1 MLAVIGRAFVV
12 VDAIDG
18 VVRASPAAYA
28 YGLVRGHTLVHEQ
41 LLEMTAKVRRDGV
54 ILERQLELP
63 RGPLGQGTIIVQVRA
78 ALLAE
83 EYILLL
89 ADDRTEITRTEEV
102 RNDFVANVSHELKT
116 PVGAI
121 SLLAEALESSADDP
135 VAVRRFAKRMHKES
149 ARLAALVQD
158 IIELSRLQGA
168 NVAQQG
174 RAVDINTVV
183 AEAVDRSQLPAESKN
198 IELVV
203 GGHADAMV
211 YGDQD
216 LLVTALR
223 NLIDNA
229 IRYSPENTRVGVGI
243 RSKDGLVAV
252 SVTDQGEGLTP
263 EDQERVFERFYRV
276 DAARSRQTGGTGL
289 GLSIVK
295 HVVANHG
302 GEVTLWSQPGQGSTF
317 TIRLPELEGQDL
329 DSVAAG
335 TQARRHRR
343 TSRPRRAARPRTPDN
358 TKGRRRR
365 PRARSYRLSRI
376 LIVED
381 EESFSDPLSYLLGKE
396 GFEVEVV
403 DNGLDAITEFDRNG
417 ADLVLLDLQLPG
429 QSGTEVCRQLRQRS
443 SRPGHHADGEGR
455 GDRQGRGAGTRRRRL
470 RHQALLVAGAGGPR
484 PRRAAPPGRARG
496 TGVQHR
502 PGGSGA
508 DGY

>member
-1 MLAVIGRAFVV
+1 MLIGVIAGLIGLSLGVFGVLAFRVSEQQRKLVDVEFEDPSLPEGAAEVLAAVGRAFVV

-54 ILERQLELP
+54 ILERLLELP
-63 RGPLGQGTIIVQVRA
+63 RGPLGQGTIVVQVRA
-78 ALLAE
+78 AVIAE

-89 ADDRTEITRTEEV
+89 ADDRTEVTRTEEV

-135 VAVRRFAKRMHKES
+135 EAVRRFARRTHKES

-158 IIELSRLQGA
+158 IIELSRLQGS
-168 NVAQQG
+168 NVAKQG

-183 AEAVDRSQLPAESKN
+183 TEAVDRSQLPAESKN
-198 IELVV
+198 IDLVV
-203 GGHADAMV
+203 GGHPDAMV

-216 LLVTALR
+216 QLVTALR

-243 RSKDGLVAV
+243 RARDGLVAV
-252 SVTDQGEGLTP
+252 SVTDQGEGLSP

-276 DAARSRQTGGTGL
+276 DAARSRHTGGTGL

-329 DSVAAG
+329 DGVIAAG
-335 TQARRHRR
+335 EPSHQAASQAAGNGPTQHP
-343 TSRPRRAARPRTPDN
+343 RP
-358 TKGRRRR
+358 
-365 PRARSYRLSRI
+365 
-376 LIVED
+376 
-381 EESFSDPLSYLLGKE
+381 
-396 GFEVEVV
+396 
-403 DNGLDAITEFDRNG
+403 
-417 ADLVLLDLQLPG
+417 
-429 QSGTEVCRQLRQRS
+429 
-443 SRPGHHADGEGR
+443 
-455 GDRQGRGAGTRRRRL
+455 TRRD
-470 RHQALLVAGAGGPR
+470 AAGAHEQ
-484 PRRAAPPGRARG
+484 
-496 TGVQHR
+496 GVT
-502 PGGSGA
+502 A
-508 DGY
+508 

>member
-1 MLAVIGRAFVV
+1 MLIGVIAGLVGLSLGVFGVLAFRVSEQQRKLVDVEFEDPSIPKGAAEVLAVIGRAFVV

-28 YGLVRGHTLVHEQ
+28 YGLVRGHTLVHQQ

-54 ILERQLELP
+54 ILEKLLELP
-63 RGPLGQGTIIVQVRA
+63 RGPLGRGTIIVQVRA
-78 ALLAE
+78 AMLAE

-89 ADDRTEITRTEEV
+89 ADDRTEFTRTEEV

-135 VAVRRFAKRMHKES
+135 EAVRRFAQRTQKES

-168 NVAQQG
+168 DVTQQG
-174 RAVDINTVV
+174 RAVDLNTVV
-183 AEAVDRSQLPAESKN
+183 SEAVDRSQLPAESKN

-203 GGHADAMV
+203 GGHTDAMV

-243 RSKDGLVAV
+243 RAKDGLVAV
-252 SVTDQGEGLTP
+252 SVTDQGEGLSP

-276 DAARSRQTGGTGL
+276 DAARSRHTGGTGL

-317 TIRLPELEGQDL
+317 TIRLPEFEGQDL
-329 DSVAAG
+329 DGGASGLQPSGPVEVPPVRRG
-335 TQARRHRR
+335 TPHN
-343 TSRPRRAARPRTPDN
+343 PRTP
-358 TKGRRRR
+358 
-365 PRARSYRLSRI
+365 RS
-376 LIVED
+376 
-381 EESFSDPLSYLLGKE
+381 
-396 GFEVEVV
+396 
-403 DNGLDAITEFDRNG
+403 DAPGVHEQG
-417 ADLVLLDLQLPG
+417 A
-429 QSGTEVCRQLRQRS
+429 T
-443 SRPGHHADGEGR
+443 A
-455 GDRQGRGAGTRRRRL
+455 
-470 RHQALLVAGAGGPR
+470 
-484 PRRAAPPGRARG
+484 
-496 TGVQHR
+496 
-502 PGGSGA
+502 
-508 DGY
+508 

>member
-1 MLAVIGRAFVV
+1 MLIGVIAGLIGLALGVFGVQAFRVSERQRKLVDVEFEDPSLPEGAAEVLAAVGRAFVV

-54 ILERQLELP
+54 ILERLLELP
-63 RGPLGQGTIIVQVRA
+63 RGPLGQGTIVVQVRA
-78 ALLAE
+78 AVIAE

-89 ADDRTEITRTEEV
+89 ADDRTEVTRTEEV

-135 VAVRRFAKRMHKES
+135 EAVRRFARRTHKES

-158 IIELSRLQGA
+158 IIELSRLQGT

-183 AEAVDRSQLPAESKN
+183 AEAVDRSQLPAESRN

-203 GGHADAMV
+203 GGHADAVV

-216 LLVTALR
+216 QLVTALR

-229 IRYSPENTRVGVGI
+229 IRYSPENTRVGIGI

-252 SVTDQGEGLTP
+252 SVTDQGEGLSP

-276 DAARSRQTGGTGL
+276 DAARSRHTGGTGL

-317 TIRLPELEGQDL
+317 TIRLPELEGMDNGASAEERYPAARTATESAVNNPAQNPRPVRRD
-329 DSVAAG
+329 AAG
-335 TQARRHRR
+335 AHEQ
-343 TSRPRRAARPRTPDN
+343 
-358 TKGRRRR
+358 
-365 PRARSYRLSRI
+365 
-376 LIVED
+376 
-381 EESFSDPLSYLLGKE
+381 
-396 GFEVEVV
+396 
-403 DNGLDAITEFDRNG
+403 G
-417 ADLVLLDLQLPG
+417 A
-429 QSGTEVCRQLRQRS
+429 T
-443 SRPGHHADGEGR
+443 A
-455 GDRQGRGAGTRRRRL
+455 
-470 RHQALLVAGAGGPR
+470 
-484 PRRAAPPGRARG
+484 
-496 TGVQHR
+496 
-502 PGGSGA
+502 
-508 DGY
+508 